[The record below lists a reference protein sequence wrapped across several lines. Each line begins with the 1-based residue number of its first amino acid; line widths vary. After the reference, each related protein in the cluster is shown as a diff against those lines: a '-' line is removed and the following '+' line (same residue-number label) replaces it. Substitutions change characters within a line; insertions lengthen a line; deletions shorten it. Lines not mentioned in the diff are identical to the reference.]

1 MIDFSNVD
9 EITFNQ
15 LKEVL
20 AKRGRLPIRVVTSS
34 MEPVIMAGDTLEVVS
49 KTDELK
55 KFDII
60 VFWRDSKLVVHY
72 IWGKNFLQGVS
83 YTTRSLEM
91 PNHNELPVP
100 ECNILGYADG
110 VNIGF
115 WTRVRLQLFYG

>member
-60 VFWRDSKLVVHY
+60 GFFEYESMLLNNAS
-72 IWGKNFLQGVS
+72 IFSLNNFFSSGV
-83 YTTRSLEM
+83 TFTFAISLANGLIST
-91 PNHNELPVP
+91 P
-100 ECNILGYADG
+100 
-110 VNIGF
+110 
-115 WTRVRLQLFYG
+115 